1 MNNVS
6 RKALASVAMAAASLL
21 VLSGCASS
29 TEVAATKAKAG
40 SGYIECGV
48 SDEGSW
54 TDKSFNESV
63 MDGLIAAQG
72 EFGVDLKS
80 AESTS
85 SEDFGPNLD
94 SMIAAGCDVIFAV
107 GFNLV
112 DSVNAKAEA
121 NPDMTFVTIDGWSNG
136 ATNLKPVGY
145 NMAESSYLAGYAAAS
160 YSTTKVV
167 GVYGGLQI
175 GAVTAFMDGFY
186 YGAKAYEAETG
197 TPVTVV
203 GWDATTQQGDFIGG
217 FAPNSPEGK
226 TIAAGQI
233 AAGADVLMP
242 VGGDQFGALS
252 EAISEANVTAKMIG
266 VDKDIAVTS
275 PQYKDLILTSAEK
288 RMDTAVYDIVK
299 VGVAFRSI
307 GSVVGA
313 DSVESLAAL
322 RSDYFKTSYVGTLA
336 NGGTA
341 ISESQF
347 ITGDLK
353 TKLDELKAGIIDG
366 TINPLN

>member
-1 MNNVS
+1 VNNVS
-6 RKALASVAMAAASLL
+6 RKALAGVAMAAASLL
-21 VLSGCASS
+21 VLSGCASPKPG
-29 TEVAATKAKAG
+29 A
-40 SGYIECGV
+40 GYIECGV

-63 MDGLIAAQG
+63 MDGLMKAKD
-72 EFGVDLKS
+72 EFGVELKS
-80 AESTS
+80 AESNS
-85 SEDFGPNLD
+85 SEDFAPNLQ
-94 SMIAAGCDVIFAV
+94 SMIDAKCDVIIAV

-112 DSVNAKAEA
+112 DAVNAAAEA
-121 NPDMTFVTIDGWSNG
+121 NPTKNFVTIDGWSNG

-186 YGAKAYEAETG
+186 YGAKAYEKDSG

-203 GWDATTQQGDFIGG
+203 GWNAKTQKGDFIGG
-217 FAPNSPEGK
+217 FAPNAAAGK
-226 TIAAGQI
+226 AIAAGQL
-233 AAGADVLMP
+233 AQGADVLLP

-252 EAISEANVTAKMIG
+252 EAISEAGVDAKMIG
-266 VDKDIAVTS
+266 VDKNWSLLD
-275 PQYKDLILTSAEK
+275 QYKGKMLTSIEK
-288 RMDTAVYDIVK
+288 RMTQAVYDIVK
-299 VGVAFRSI
+299 
-307 GSVVGA
+307 
-313 DSVESLAAL
+313 AAAV
-322 RSDYFKTSYVGTLA
+322 DKTPFTGDAYTGTLE
-336 NGGTA
+336 NDGTA
-341 ISESQF
+341 LSETEF

-366 TINPLN
+366 SINPLK

>member
-1 MNNVS
+1 LASAETNQEEQVNNVS

-21 VLSGCASS
+21 VLSGCASP
-29 TEVAATKAKAG
+29 KAG
-40 SGYIECGV
+40 AGFTECGV

-63 MDGLIAAQG
+63 MDGLMKAKD

-80 AESTS
+80 AESNS
-85 SEDFGPNLD
+85 SEDFAPNLD
-94 SMIAAGCDVIFAV
+94 SMIAAKCDVIFAV

-112 DSVNAKAEA
+112 DAVNAAAEA
-121 NPDMTFVTIDGWSNG
+121 NPDNHFVTIDGWSNG

-197 TPVTVV
+197 TPVTVL
-203 GWDATTQQGDFIGG
+203 GWDATTQQGDFVGG
-217 FAPNSPEGK
+217 FAPNDPAGK

-233 AAGADVLMP
+233 AAGADVLLP

-252 EAISEANVTAKMIG
+252 EAISEAGVDAKMIG
-266 VDKDIAVTS
+266 VDKNWSLLDE
-275 PQYKDLILTSAEK
+275 YKGKMLTSIEK
-288 RMDTAVYDIVK
+288 RMTQAVYDIVK
-299 VGVAFRSI
+299 
-307 GSVVGA
+307 
-313 DSVESLAAL
+313 AAAV
-322 RSDYFKTSYVGTLA
+322 DKTEFSGDAYTGTLA
-336 NGGTA
+336 NDGTA
-341 ISESQF
+341 LSETEF

-366 TINPLN
+366 TINPLS

>member
-1 MNNVS
+1 LASAVINQEEQVNNVS

-21 VLSGCASS
+21 VLSGCASP
-29 TEVAATKAKAG
+29 KAG
-40 SGYIECGV
+40 AGYTECGV

-63 MDGLIAAQG
+63 MDGLMKAKD

-80 AESTS
+80 AESNS
-85 SEDFGPNLD
+85 SEDFAPNLD
-94 SMIAAGCDVIFAV
+94 SMVAANCDVIFAV

-112 DSVNAKAEA
+112 DATNASAEA
-121 NPDMTFVTIDGWSNG
+121 NPDKNYVIIDGWSNG

-197 TPVTVV
+197 TPVTVL
-203 GWDATTQQGDFIGG
+203 GWDATTQQGDFVGG
-217 FAPNSPEGK
+217 FAPNDPAGK

-233 AAGADVLMP
+233 AAGADVLLP

-252 EAISEANVTAKMIG
+252 EAISEAGVDAKMIG
-266 VDKDIAVTS
+266 VDKNWSLLDE
-275 PQYKDLILTSAEK
+275 YKGKMLTSIEK
-288 RMDTAVYDIVK
+288 RMTQAVYDIVK
-299 VGVAFRSI
+299 AAAVDKTAFS
-307 GSVVGA
+307 GEA
-313 DSVESLAAL
+313 YE
-322 RSDYFKTSYVGTLA
+322 GTLA
-336 NGGTA
+336 NDGTGL
-341 ISESQF
+341 SETEF

-366 TINPLN
+366 TINPLS